1 MCNRTRYY
9 ITKLISFV
17 VKNPNERHKRMTNW
31 PDLYSNSNQN
41 CLSYLTRVK
50 NRVLLNELITF
61 SKNQEQNTTKE
72 YIKSQVDV
80 HIPNILQFCRIHIK
94 QNSIVNTLLLLMSL
108 TYVCNKIVRSNK
120 LELSSLYQDRHHVV
134 VLKPK
139 LLTNASI
146 IPIYLRQ
153 KKQCC

>member
-1 MCNRTRYY
+1 MRDIRGWPIRRISTQIPIRTVSLTWQESKTEYCWMN
-9 ITKLISFV
+9 KLSFQKTSSKTPL
-17 VKNPNERHKRMTNW
+17 KNI
-31 PDLYSNSNQN
+31 
-41 CLSYLTRVK
+41 
-50 NRVLLNELITF
+50 LNNMWIIF
-61 SKNQEQNTTKE
+61 
-72 YIKSQVDV
+72 D
-80 HIPNILQFCRIHIK
+80 IPNILKFCRIHIK

-153 KKQCC
+153 KNSSMTRD

>member
-1 MCNRTRYY
+1 
-9 ITKLISFV
+9 
-17 VKNPNERHKRMTNW
+17 
-31 PDLYSNSNQN
+31 
-41 CLSYLTRVK
+41 
-50 NRVLLNELITF
+50 
-61 SKNQEQNTTKE
+61 
-72 YIKSQVDV
+72 
-80 HIPNILQFCRIHIK
+80 
-94 QNSIVNTLLLLMSL
+94 MSL

-153 KKQCC
+153 KKNNAAKHFSM